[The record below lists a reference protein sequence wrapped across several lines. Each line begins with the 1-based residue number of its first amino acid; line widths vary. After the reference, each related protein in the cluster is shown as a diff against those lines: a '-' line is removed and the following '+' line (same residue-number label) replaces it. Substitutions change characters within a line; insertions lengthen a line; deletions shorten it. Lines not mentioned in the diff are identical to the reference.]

1 MENKNLSQKV
11 KELRKNKGLSQ
22 EGLAKTAGLSLRTIQ
37 RVENR
42 ETEPTGDTLK
52 RIATALDSTPTQL
65 LNWSEDTLKATVK
78 SKNEYLHIF
87 EDKLVISKG
96 PEIKDLLEDYGK
108 NVNNLF
114 KSLLVFLVGI
124 PLFTVL
130 SFILYNRGIIGSA
143 IFSGSIA
150 FFYLVLAIKSILFIS
165 NTSII
170 KVEDIQK
177 IKIKRS
183 LFQNVLLIFHKDS
196 GRIKRRGLV
205 LTKEQVENMKKSLVA
220 ERLIK
225 EKDIELKINIINIQ
239 IFTLALIFII
249 FLCSMFSQKSEY
261 GHAIN
266 GILLLITSFIIM
278 IEIIYKLI
286 APSFNKTTRI

>member
-37 RVENR
+37 RVENQ

-170 KVEDIQK
+170 KVEDIRK

-183 LFQNVLLIFHKDS
+183 LFK
-196 GRIKRRGLV
+196 
-205 LTKEQVENMKKSLVA
+205 M
-220 ERLIK
+220 
-225 EKDIELKINIINIQ
+225 
-239 IFTLALIFII
+239 
-249 FLCSMFSQKSEY
+249 CC
-261 GHAIN
+261 
-266 GILLLITSFIIM
+266 
-278 IEIIYKLI
+278 
-286 APSFNKTTRI
+286 